1 MDNLTRL
8 YFYVINDCQNVSF
21 IGDIRDLY
29 ELKPIVSLLAKILAE
44 YIWKG
49 YNIRKYNSFKESRG
63 K

>member
-44 YIWKG
+44 YI
-49 YNIRKYNSFKESRG
+49 
-63 K
+63 